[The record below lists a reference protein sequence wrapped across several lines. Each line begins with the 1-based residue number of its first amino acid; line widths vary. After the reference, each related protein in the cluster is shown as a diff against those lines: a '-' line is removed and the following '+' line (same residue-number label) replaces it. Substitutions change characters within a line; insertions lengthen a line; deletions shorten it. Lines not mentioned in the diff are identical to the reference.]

1 MKILKEKLAKI
12 KSNNNCMDI
21 VIENLEKLLTIGY
34 KKIREYR
41 DSTMEKKRCLEN
53 YTLFFKTWDS
63 FPFYHKYLSLANE
76 KNESIKI

>member
-34 KKIREYR
+34 KKKSGNTRIEQW
-41 DSTMEKKRCLEN
+41 KR
-53 YTLFFKTWDS
+53 KGV
-63 FPFYHKYLSLANE
+63 
-76 KNESIKI
+76 